1 MQVIGAYGRNYDDFA
16 SAKKDWQAGKDF
28 KIVGGSYMSN
38 RDWNPLDS
46 IMIMVNDKL
55 EYLEVGLV

>member
-1 MQVIGAYGRNYDDFA
+1 MQVTGAYGRNYNDFSIA
-16 SAKKDWQAGKDF
+16 MKDWKAGKDF

-46 IMIMVNDKL
+46 IMIIVDDKL